1 MLIIPETYGKPNK
14 TLKKFL
20 VEQIVSGLKR
30 KSITRCSAY
39 AEAYRMMG
47 KPFPGPWT
55 FGHHPWLKGIHDC
68 VAPSIIG
75 QKSAQMGYTEVAL
88 NKVFKAVDIDGV
100 SVLYVLPA
108 STPDASDFSSARF
121 DPALELSQHL
131 SNLFT
136 DVRNVGHK
144 RAGSA
149 SLYIRGSRSRS
160 QLKSIPVGLVIIDEK
175 DEMVQENVAMIFE
188 RMSGH
193 EEKNNFQI
201 STPTIDNFGINID
214 FKISTQASWFF
225 KCPCCGRR
233 TRLVFPDCL
242 VLGTEDI
249 TDQKLKDTH
258 LICKEC
264 KGTLH
269 HEDKFN
275 FLSLENADWVQAYTD
290 RDIEG
295 FHINQLY
302 SMTVK
307 PWEIAHLFL
316 KARSNPADEQ
326 EFYNSKLGLPH
337 VVEGARVL
345 EQDIIDCTKTFSKVA
360 RAPENSLITM
370 GVDVGTFLHYEI
382 DQWFL
387 DENALG
393 NDVSLLAKPR
403 ILNEG
408 KIVNFE
414 DLDELMHRFM
424 VQACVIDA
432 NPERRKA
439 LEFAQRFWGRVR
451 MCYYGNNIGHSKQ
464 IHLHDEDEHSL
475 TVDRTSWLDV
485 SLSRFRSNKISL
497 PIDLSIEYKQ
507 HIKAPVRVYE
517 KDKNNNPVGRYITG
531 NEPDHFAH
539 SRNYAEIALP
549 LAANLSM
556 AYDLGKIL

>member
-1 MLIIPETYGKPNK
+1 MLSFNTSKAN
-14 TLKKFL
+14 LKDFL
-20 VEQIVSGLKR
+20 INQIVVGLKR
-30 KSITRCSAY
+30 KSITRCSDY
-39 AEAYRMMG
+39 AINYRVMG
-47 KPFPGPWT
+47 KPFAGAWT
-55 FGHHPWLKGIHDC
+55 FNHHPWLKGIHDC
-68 VAPSIIG
+68 EAESIIG

-88 NKVFKAVDIDGV
+88 NKVFKAVDIEGI

-121 DPALELSQHL
+121 DPALDLSDHL
-131 SNLFT
+131 SGLFT

-160 QLKSIPVGLVIIDEK
+160 QLKSIPVGLVIVDEK

-193 EEKNNFQI
+193 EFKNNFQI

-214 FKISTQASWFF
+214 FRISTQASWFF
-225 KCPCCGRR
+225 KCPCCSRR
-233 TRLVFPDCL
+233 THLVFPDCI

-249 TDQKLKDTH
+249 TDQKLKDTYM
-258 LICKEC
+258 ICKEC

-269 HEDKFN
+269 HEDKVN
-275 FLSLENADWVQAYTD
+275 FLGLDNADWVKSYTD

-307 PWEIAHLFL
+307 PWEIAHLYL
-316 KARSNPADEQ
+316 RARSNPADEQ
-326 EFYNSKLGLPH
+326 EFFNSKLGLPH

-345 EQDIIDCTKTFSKVA
+345 DADIESCTGTFTKVA

-370 GVDVGTFLHYEI
+370 GVDVGTYLHYEI
-382 DQWFL
+382 DQWYL
-387 DENALG
+387 DESALG
-393 NDVSLLAKPR
+393 SDVSLLAKPK
-403 ILNEG
+403 ILQEG
-408 KIVNFE
+408 KIVDFE
-414 DLDELMHRFM
+414 NLDELMHRYLVHF
-424 VQACVIDA
+424 CVIDA

-439 LEFAQRFWGRVR
+439 LEFAQRFWGRVK

-485 SLSRFRSNKISL
+485 SLSRFRTNRIIL
-497 PIDLSIEYKQ
+497 PVDLSIEYRQ
-507 HIKAPVRVYE
+507 QIKAPVRVYE
-517 KDKNNNPVGRYITG
+517 KDKNNNPIGRYITG
-531 NEPDHFAH
+531 NEEDHYAH